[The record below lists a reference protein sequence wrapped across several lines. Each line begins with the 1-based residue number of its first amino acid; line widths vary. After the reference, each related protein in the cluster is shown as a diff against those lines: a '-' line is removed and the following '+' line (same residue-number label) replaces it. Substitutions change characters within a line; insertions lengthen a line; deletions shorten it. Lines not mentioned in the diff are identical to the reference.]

1 MRFIS
6 FLLFNFF
13 ITTSTIATAQA
24 QGSSV
29 VQDDT
34 RGDAHGIVLDA
45 KTKETII
52 GASVKILGT
61 PNGAITDFNGA
72 FDLTNLPTGA
82 HKIELSFTGYETQ
95 TITIHISALTPALVE
110 VSLVETTQQ
119 VATVVVA
126 ATRRTNTEVAVLAET
141 RKMDMI
147 ATGVSASQIQQTQD
161 RDAAAVVKRIA
172 GVTVTDDRFVNVRGL
187 SERYNTVMLN
197 DVIAPSTE
205 TDTRAFSFDMLNASA
220 IDRMLVLKSGSAD
233 APAEMAGGI
242 IKIYT
247 KSAAEE
253 NTTTLGIGTGFRAG
267 TTFAQAQQ
275 YQGGKTDFLG
285 FDDGTRSVLSALPSR
300 TILNE
305 DRNIANPF
313 FKKLPAFY
321 SVNTVTVAPD
331 VRFNLGI
338 NRVINMGKQKL
349 STVSAFAYSNTNV
362 IPQNAEQNRYEGT
375 ENETLGAQWTDV
387 GLINNTRLSLMSNWT
402 LQMNPKNKIVFSNL
416 FNQLATNETLFRTGR
431 NFADDIAYKNGAF
444 RYEQKSIYSTQL
456 NGSHELNEKHK
467 MTWTAGVNT
476 TNRTEPDYRR
486 FTTSLVNEG
495 KENAY
500 YQMDVPT
507 STPSLTSSARF
518 TAAMKEISITAA
530 ANDEVKISKI
540 TAENPYKI
548 KVGVFSEYKSRA
560 FDARWFG
567 YTNPQYS
574 QIIKD
579 GAEAFY
585 NPNNIG
591 ANGVTLYEGTNYDDA
606 YTAQNLLTAAYANAV
621 LPFTEKL
628 NAVVGIRTE
637 YNRMTLQSKL
647 RGSGTKI
654 SVDNPILSLLP
665 SVNVQY
671 KLNKKHSVRAAY
683 STTVNRP
690 EFREIAPFSYYDFNF
705 NLSKTGNVNLKS
717 CTIQNID
724 LKYEFAPTQGEQIT
738 VAGFYKHFDN
748 PIEMVGRSAGSGVA
762 FQYDNPVSAVSA
774 GIEVEIRKNIT
785 KEFMFVANA
794 AYIKSSVNASNLIG
808 QIADRPLQGQAPYLI
823 NTGVYYN
830 GKLFQANIL
839 YNIIGERIYTVG
851 DLLGNETILEAPRH
865 QLDFNISKT
874 FNKHIEIKL
883 GVNDI
888 LNQPFRF
895 VSDIDN
901 DSKISAADKTW
912 RTYSKGTYGTFVLN
926 YNF

>member
-1 MRFIS
+1 MRFI
-6 FLLFNFF
+6 FILLNTIF
-13 ITTSTIATAQA
+13 IATATVSFAQA
-24 QGSSV
+24 QGNSIA
-29 VQDDT
+29 QA
-34 RGDAHGIVLDA
+34 GKGEAHGIVRDA

-52 GASVKILGT
+52 GASIKIVGT
-61 PNGAITDFNGA
+61 QSGAITDFNGA
-72 FDLTNLPTGA
+72 FDFADLPTGT

-95 TITIHISALTPALVE
+95 TIDIVINALTPALIE
-110 VSLVETTQQ
+110 ISLVETAQQ
-119 VATVVVA
+119 ITAVVVS

-161 RDAAAVVKRIA
+161 RDAGAVVKRIA

-197 DVIAPSTE
+197 DVLAPSTE

-220 IDRMLVLKSGSAD
+220 IDRMLLLKSGSAD
-233 APAEMAGGI
+233 APAEMAGGT

-253 NTTTLGIGTGFRAG
+253 NTTTLGIGTGFRVG
-267 TTFAQAQQ
+267 TTFAKAQQ

-285 FDDGTRSVLSALPSR
+285 FDDGTRGAVGALPSR
-300 TILNE
+300 ASLND
-305 DRNIANPF
+305 DRTVANPY

-321 SVNTVTVAPD
+321 NVNTVTVAPD

-338 NRVINMGKQKL
+338 NRVLNIGKQKL

-362 IPQNAEQNRYEGT
+362 IPQNAQQSRYEGVN
-375 ENETLGAQWTDV
+375 NETIGAEWSDV
-387 GLINNTRLSLMSNWT
+387 GVINNTRLSLMSNWT
-402 LQMNPKNKIVFSNL
+402 LQMNPNNKIVFSNI
-416 FNQLATNETLFRTGR
+416 FNQLATNETLFRTGS

-456 NGSHELNEKHK
+456 NGSHDLNAKHK

-486 FTTSLVNEG
+486 FTSSAVNAG
-495 KENAY
+495 KDNTY

-507 STPSLTSSARF
+507 ATPSLTSGARF
-518 TAAMKEISITAA
+518 SAAMKEISITAA

-548 KVGVFSEYKSRA
+548 KVGVFSEYKSRG

-574 QIIKD
+574 NTIKE
-579 GAEAFY
+579 GAEVFY

-591 ANGVTLYEGTNYDDA
+591 VNGVTLYEGTNYDDA

-628 NAVVGIRTE
+628 NAVIGVRTE

-647 RGSGTKI
+647 RGSGANI
-654 SVDNPILSLLP
+654 DVNNPILSVLP
-665 SVNVQY
+665 SLNLQY
-671 KLNKKHSVRAAY
+671 KLNKQHSIRAAY

-762 FQYDNPVSAVSA
+762 FQYDNPTSAVST

-785 KEFMFVANA
+785 KEFMLVANA
-794 AYIKSSVNASNLIG
+794 AYIKSNVNANNLIG
-808 QIADRPLQGQAPYLI
+808 QIENRPLQGQSPYLI

-830 GKLFQANIL
+830 GKKFQANVL

-874 FNKHIEIKL
+874 FGKHIEIKL

-901 DSKISAADKTW
+901 DSKISAADKVW
-912 RTYSKGTYGTFVLN
+912 RTYNKGTYGTFVLN